1 MKNMKQ
7 ITYLVLWVI
16 TGILFMVTLGE
27 IIEFVSLELYGA
39 LNLTVVLYGIMI
51 AQGVVLG
58 LICGSVAWRKIY
70 VEGVRG
76 KKYIIK

>member
-1 MKNMKQ
+1 
-7 ITYLVLWVI
+7 
-16 TGILFMVTLGE
+16 MVTLGG

-39 LNLTVVLYGIMI
+39 LNLTAVLYGIMI

-58 LICGSVAWRKIY
+58 IVLGPLAWHKIY

-76 KKYIIK
+76 KKYIKK